1 MHRLLLEHPLILPLF
16 ELNPAIDNPSEIRR
30 SPQMF
35 AKLLPREEQ
44 YFSLFAQMTSYINDA
59 ATTLVE
65 MLSHQDGDYQEY
77 VQRIKSI
84 EHACDDLTHSV
95 ATRLNQ
101 SFITPFDREDI
112 YMMSK
117 ALDDVVDL
125 IDGAARS
132 VVMYDIHETTEAA
145 KQLAGIIQRMAL
157 QLNEIVSVLQKPKG
171 VTERLVEL
179 HRLENEGDDIYQ
191 RAVGA
196 LFHENRDPLEVIKWK
211 DVYEKLEAAID
222 RSENVA
228 NIIEGVIIKHS

>member
-1 MHRLLLEHPLILPLF
+1 
-16 ELNPAIDNPSEIRR
+16 
-30 SPQMF
+30 MF
-35 AKLLPREEQ
+35 NKLLPREEQ
-44 YFSLFAQMTSYINDA
+44 YFTLFAQMTSYINDA
-59 ATTLVE
+59 AKTLVE
-65 MLSHQDGDYQEY
+65 MLSQRDGNYQEY

-125 IDGAARS
+125 IDGAARA

-145 KQLAGIIQRMAL
+145 KQLAGIIQRMAV
-157 QLNEIVSVLQKPKG
+157 QLNEVVSILQKPKG

-211 DVYEKLEAAID
+211 DVYEKLEDTID

>member
-1 MHRLLLEHPLILPLF
+1 ML
-16 ELNPAIDNPSEIRR
+16 
-30 SPQMF
+30 F

-44 YFSLFAQMTSYINDA
+44 YFTLFAQMTSYINDA
-59 ATTLVE
+59 ARTLVE
-65 MLSHQDGDYQEY
+65 MLAHRDGDYQEY

-84 EHACDDLTHSV
+84 EHACDDLTHNV

-125 IDGAARS
+125 IDGAARA
-132 VVMYDIHETTEAA
+132 VVMYDIHETTEPA
-145 KQLAGIIQRMAL
+145 KQLAGVIQRMAL
-157 QLNEIVSVLQKPKG
+157 QLNEIVSILQKPKG
-171 VTERLVEL
+171 VTERLIEL

-196 LFHENRDPLEVIKWK
+196 LFHETRDPLEVIKWK

-222 RSENVA
+222 RCEQVA

>member
-1 MHRLLLEHPLILPLF
+1 
-16 ELNPAIDNPSEIRR
+16 
-30 SPQMF
+30 MF

-65 MLSHQDGDYQEY
+65 MLSQPDGDYQQY
-77 VQRIKSI
+77 VQRIKGI
-84 EHACDDLTHSV
+84 EHACDDLTHNV

-125 IDGAARS
+125 IDGIARA
-132 VVMYDIHETTEAA
+132 VMMYDIHETTEPA
-145 KQLAGIIQRMAL
+145 KQLAGVIQRMAL
-157 QLNEIVSVLQKPKG
+157 QLHEVVSMLQKPKG

-179 HRLENEGDDIYQ
+179 HRLEHEGDDIYQ

-196 LFHENRDPLEVIKWK
+196 LFHETRDPLTVIKWK
-211 DVYEKLEAAID
+211 DVYEKLESAID
-222 RSENVA
+222 RCEHVA
-228 NIIEGVIIKHS
+228 NIIEGVMIKHS

>member
-1 MHRLLLEHPLILPLF
+1 MPF
-16 ELNPAIDNPSEIRR
+16 G
-30 SPQMF
+30 
-35 AKLLPREEQ
+35 KLLPREEQ
-44 YFSLFAQMTSYINDA
+44 YFTLFAQMTSYINDA
-59 ATTLVE
+59 AKTLVE
-65 MLSHQDGDYQEY
+65 MLSQRDGDYQEY

-125 IDGAARS
+125 IDGAARA

-145 KQLAGIIQRMAL
+145 KQLAGIIQRMAV
-157 QLNEIVSVLQKPKG
+157 QLHEVVSILQKPKG

-191 RAVGA
+191 RAVGS

-211 DVYEKLEAAID
+211 DVYEKLEDTID

>member
-1 MHRLLLEHPLILPLF
+1 
-16 ELNPAIDNPSEIRR
+16 
-30 SPQMF
+30 MF
-35 AKLLPREEQ
+35 NKLLPREEQ
-44 YFSLFAQMTSYINDA
+44 YFTLFAQMTSYINDA
-59 ATTLVE
+59 AKTLVE
-65 MLSHQDGDYQEY
+65 MLSQRDGDYQEY

-145 KQLAGIIQRMAL
+145 KQLAGIIQRMAV

-171 VTERLVEL
+171 VTERLVEI

-211 DVYEKLEAAID
+211 DVYEKLEDTID

>member
-1 MHRLLLEHPLILPLF
+1 MPF
-16 ELNPAIDNPSEIRR
+16 G
-30 SPQMF
+30 
-35 AKLLPREEQ
+35 KLLPREEQ
-44 YFSLFAQMTSYINDA
+44 YFTLFAQMTSYINDA
-59 ATTLVE
+59 AKTLVE
-65 MLSHQDGDYQEY
+65 MLSQRDGDYQEY

-145 KQLAGIIQRMAL
+145 KQLAGIIQRMAV
-157 QLNEIVSVLQKPKG
+157 QLHEVVSILQKPKG

-179 HRLENEGDDIYQ
+179 HRLENEGDDVYQ

>member
-1 MHRLLLEHPLILPLF
+1 
-16 ELNPAIDNPSEIRR
+16 
-30 SPQMF
+30 MF
-35 AKLLPREEQ
+35 NKLLPREEQ
-44 YFSLFAQMTSYINDA
+44 YFTLFAQMTSYINDA
-59 ATTLVE
+59 AKTLVE
-65 MLSHQDGDYQEY
+65 MLSQRDGDYQEY

-125 IDGAARS
+125 IDGAARA

-145 KQLAGIIQRMAL
+145 KQLAGIIQRMAV

-179 HRLENEGDDIYQ
+179 HRLENEGDDVYQ

>member
-1 MHRLLLEHPLILPLF
+1 
-16 ELNPAIDNPSEIRR
+16 
-30 SPQMF
+30 MF
-35 AKLLPREEQ
+35 SKLMPREEQ
-44 YFSLFAQMTSYINDA
+44 YFTLFAQMTSYINDA
-59 ATTLVE
+59 AKTLVE
-65 MLSHQDGDYQEY
+65 MMSQRDGDYQEY

-145 KQLAGIIQRMAL
+145 KQLAGIIQRMAV
-157 QLNEIVSVLQKPKG
+157 QLHEVVSILQKPKG

-196 LFHENRDPLEVIKWK
+196 LFLENRDPLEVIKWK
-211 DVYEKLEAAID
+211 DVYEKLEDTID

>member
-1 MHRLLLEHPLILPLF
+1 MGFP
-16 ELNPAIDNPSEIRR
+16 
-30 SPQMF
+30 
-35 AKLLPREEQ
+35 KLLPREEQ

-59 ATTLVE
+59 ANALVE
-65 MLSHQDGDYQEY
+65 MLSRPGSDFPEY
-77 VQRIKSI
+77 GQRIKII
-84 EHACDDLTHSV
+84 EHACDDLTHNI

-125 IDGAARS
+125 INGAARAIL
-132 VVMYDIHETTEAA
+132 MYDIREATEPA
-145 KQLAGIIQRMAL
+145 KQLAGVIQRMAL
-157 QLNEIVSVLQKPKG
+157 QLHQVVSILQKPKG
-171 VTERLVEL
+171 VTERLIEL

-191 RAVGA
+191 RAVGG
-196 LFHENRDPLEVIKWK
+196 LFHDNLDPIVVIKWK

-222 RSENVA
+222 RCENVA

>member
-1 MHRLLLEHPLILPLF
+1 MP
-16 ELNPAIDNPSEIRR
+16 
-30 SPQMF
+30 F

-65 MLSHQDGDYQEY
+65 MMAHNNGAYEEY
-77 VQRIKSI
+77 VERIKRI
-84 EHACDDLTHSV
+84 EHACDDLTHTVS
-95 ATRLNQ
+95 TRLNQ
-101 SFITPFDREDI
+101 SFITPYDREDI

-125 IDGAARS
+125 IDGAARA
-132 VVMYDIHETTEAA
+132 VVMYDIHETTEPA
-145 KQLAGIIQRMAL
+145 KQLAGVIQRMAQ
-157 QLNEIVSVLQKPKG
+157 QLHQVVSILNKPKG

-191 RAVGA
+191 RAVAG
-196 LFHENRDPLEVIKWK
+196 LFHDTRDPLTVIKWK
-211 DVYEKLEAAID
+211 DVYERLEAAVD
-222 RSENVA
+222 RCENVA

>member
-1 MHRLLLEHPLILPLF
+1 
-16 ELNPAIDNPSEIRR
+16 
-30 SPQMF
+30 MF
-35 AKLLPREEQ
+35 NKLLPREEQ
-44 YFSLFAQMTSYINDA
+44 YFTLFAQMTSYINDA
-59 ATTLVE
+59 AKTLVE
-65 MLSHQDGDYQEY
+65 MLSQRDGDYQEY

-95 ATRLNQ
+95 STRLNQ

-125 IDGAARS
+125 IDGAARA

-145 KQLAGIIQRMAL
+145 KQLAGIIQRMAV
-157 QLNEIVSVLQKPKG
+157 QLNEVVSILQKPKG

-222 RSENVA
+222 RSEQVA

>member
-1 MHRLLLEHPLILPLF
+1 
-16 ELNPAIDNPSEIRR
+16 
-30 SPQMF
+30 MF
-35 AKLLPREEQ
+35 NKLLPREEQ
-44 YFSLFAQMTSYINDA
+44 YFTLFAQMTSYINDA
-59 ATTLVE
+59 AKTLVE
-65 MLSHQDGDYQEY
+65 MMSQRDGDYQEY

-95 ATRLNQ
+95 ATRLNK

-125 IDGAARS
+125 IDGAARA

-145 KQLAGIIQRMAL
+145 KQLAGIIQRMAV
-157 QLNEIVSVLQKPKG
+157 QLNDVVSSLQKPKG

>member
-1 MHRLLLEHPLILPLF
+1 MALF
-16 ELNPAIDNPSEIRR
+16 
-30 SPQMF
+30 
-35 AKLLPREEQ
+35 KLLPREEQ
-44 YFSLFAQMTSYINDA
+44 YFSLFTQMTSYINDA
-59 ATTLVE
+59 ARTLVE
-65 MLSHQDGDYQEY
+65 MLAHEDGDYEEY

-95 ATRLNQ
+95 STRLNQ

-117 ALDDVVDL
+117 GLDDIVDL
-125 IDGAARS
+125 IDGVARA
-132 VVMYDIHETTEAA
+132 VVMYDIHETTTPA
-145 KQLAGIIQRMAL
+145 KALAGVLQRMAV
-157 QLNEIVSVLQKPKG
+157 QLHDVISVLDRPKG

-196 LFHENRDPLEVIKWK
+196 LFHEGRDPLTVLKWK

-222 RSENVA
+222 RCENVA
-228 NIIEGVIIKHS
+228 NIIESVIIKHS

>member
-1 MHRLLLEHPLILPLF
+1 MP
-16 ELNPAIDNPSEIRR
+16 
-30 SPQMF
+30 F

-44 YFSLFAQMTSYINDA
+44 YFTLFAQMTSYINDA
-59 ATTLVE
+59 AKTLVE
-65 MLSHQDGDYQEY
+65 MLSVQNSDYQEY

-84 EHACDDLTHSV
+84 EHACDDLTHNV
-95 ATRLNQ
+95 ATRLNK

-132 VVMYDIHETTEAA
+132 VVMYDIREATDYA
-145 KQLAGIIQRMAL
+145 RQLAGVLQRMAL
-157 QLNEIVSVLQKPKG
+157 QLHEVVSILQKPTG
-171 VTERLVEL
+171 VTERLIEL

-191 RAVGA
+191 RAVGG

-222 RSENVA
+222 RCENVA

>member
-1 MHRLLLEHPLILPLF
+1 MP
-16 ELNPAIDNPSEIRR
+16 
-30 SPQMF
+30 F

-44 YFSLFAQMTSYINDA
+44 YFTLFAQMTSYINDA
-59 ATTLVE
+59 ARTLVE
-65 MLSHQDGDYQEY
+65 MLALQNSDFQEY

-84 EHACDDLTHSV
+84 EHACDDLTHNI

-132 VVMYDIHETTEAA
+132 IVMYDIREATDYA
-145 KQLAGIIQRMAL
+145 RQLAGVLQRMAL
-157 QLNEIVSVLQKPKG
+157 QLHEVVSILQKPKG
-171 VTERLVEL
+171 VTERLIEL

-191 RAVGA
+191 RAVGG

-222 RSENVA
+222 RCENVA